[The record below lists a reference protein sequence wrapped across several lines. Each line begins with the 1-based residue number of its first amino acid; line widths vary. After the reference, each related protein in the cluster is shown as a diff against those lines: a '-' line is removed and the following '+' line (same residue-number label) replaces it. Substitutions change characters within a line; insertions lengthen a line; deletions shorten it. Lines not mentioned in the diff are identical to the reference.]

1 MNRKLLRKYLV
12 LFLATTTFI
21 SQSISLTKAE
31 EIIPTITTEI
41 SKEIV
46 NVENLKFDGT
56 EAISV
61 ENSKYIQG
69 KSSDIMSLDKGTVT
83 VRYRLEEVDSPISSL
98 FSISI
103 PTSEQS
109 YASVY
114 IKPKEEKIGIEF
126 KNLPN
131 SKTVEFKLPN
141 YVDINNKNWHTIS
154 YIFTGSKI
162 NFYIDCQKIGETI
175 FSGMY
180 SDLSWKGDYPTL
192 TIGGLQRKYVSQ
204 NKIES
209 FLWPLKGTVDLLEI
223 TDKVSSEED
232 IKKYMM

>member
-114 IKPKEEKIGIEF
+114 IKPKEEK
-126 KNLPN
+126 
-131 SKTVEFKLPN
+131 
-141 YVDINNKNWHTIS
+141 NW
-154 YIFTGSKI
+154 
-162 NFYIDCQKIGETI
+162 D
-175 FSGMY
+175 
-180 SDLSWKGDYPTL
+180 
-192 TIGGLQRKYVSQ
+192 RV
-204 NKIES
+204 
-209 FLWPLKGTVDLLEI
+209 
-223 TDKVSSEED
+223 
-232 IKKYMM
+232 

>member
-98 FSISI
+98 FSIC
-103 PTSEQS
+103 
-109 YASVY
+109 AV
-114 IKPKEEKIGIEF
+114 
-126 KNLPN
+126 
-131 SKTVEFKLPN
+131 
-141 YVDINNKNWHTIS
+141 IS
-154 YIFTGSKI
+154 RAPSLY
-162 NFYIDCQKIGETI
+162 
-175 FSGMY
+175 
-180 SDLSWKGDYPTL
+180 
-192 TIGGLQRKYVSQ
+192 R
-204 NKIES
+204 
-209 FLWPLKGTVDLLEI
+209 
-223 TDKVSSEED
+223 
-232 IKKYMM
+232 